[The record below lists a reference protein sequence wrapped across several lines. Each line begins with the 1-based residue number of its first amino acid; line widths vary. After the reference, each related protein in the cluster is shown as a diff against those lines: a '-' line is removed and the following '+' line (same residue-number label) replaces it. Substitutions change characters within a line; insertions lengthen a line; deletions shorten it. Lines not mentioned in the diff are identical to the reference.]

1 MTEAVLVALLLSDRV
16 VVEEKTRKK
25 SIIGTFSRMNAR
37 RFPAVFPPWYI
48 YAAVTNVY
56 GDNPFTLKLIR
67 SSDDKVILPI
77 AGTIK
82 AQDRRT
88 VVEMVFAVG
97 NAVFPGPGTY
107 TLVFSVGDMPIGSR
121 LLDIVDRSASG
132 PPGPRRYGSVGL
144 SGSTEGSSGDKPPT
158 DEEPPNHSGTEPD
171 VDS

>member
-1 MTEAVLVALLLSDRV
+1 MALLLADRV

-48 YAAVTNVY
+48 FAAVTNIS
-56 GDNPFTLKLIR
+56 GENPFTVKLIR
-67 SSDDKVILPI
+67 SSDEKVILPI
-77 AGTIK
+77 SGTIK

-121 LLDIVDRSASG
+121 LLDIVDRSNSG
-132 PPGPRRYGSVGL
+132 QQGPGPRGPVGPVGPE
-144 SGSTEGSSGDKPPT
+144 GSTEGPSNQPGP
-158 DEEPPNHSGTEPD
+158 EPEPD
-171 VDS
+171 S